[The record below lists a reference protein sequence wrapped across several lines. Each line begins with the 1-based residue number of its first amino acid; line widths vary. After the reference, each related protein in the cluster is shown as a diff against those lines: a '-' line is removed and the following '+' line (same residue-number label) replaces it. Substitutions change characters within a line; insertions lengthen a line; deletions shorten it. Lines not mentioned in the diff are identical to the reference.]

1 MTDLSLGAAARLTGT
16 SKSTLTRAI
25 RAGRLS
31 ARRDDFGQYRIDPSE
46 LTRVYPVKELGEP
59 VAVKHHATPGP
70 DPQVAVLEAELRGLR
85 ELLAEMRQDRDRWI
99 EQAQRLALPKPD
111 ATAPPRPV
119 APHIPAKSRRSW
131 FPWRRAG

>member
-31 ARRDDFGQYRIDPSE
+31 ATRDDFGQYRIDPSE
-46 LTRVYPVKELGEP
+46 LTRCYPVKECSAT
-59 VAVKHHATPGP
+59 VATNHHATPGP
-70 DPQVAVLEAELRGLR
+70 DPQVAMLEVELRGLR

-111 ATAPPRPV
+111 ETATPRPV
-119 APHIPAKSRRSW
+119 APRIPAGQVRR
-131 FPWRRAG
+131 PWWP